1 MTIGLPIKKQFKY
14 NLFIYIKHYLVDLNN
29 DPHSLGLRGEREDM
43 EDVIVDDRAVGGSQL
58 HGVQISLQ

>member
-1 MTIGLPIKKQFKY
+1 MVSGKREGYF
-14 NLFIYIKHYLVDLNN
+14 NN

-43 EDVIVDDRAVGGSQL
+43 ENVIGDDRAVGGSQL